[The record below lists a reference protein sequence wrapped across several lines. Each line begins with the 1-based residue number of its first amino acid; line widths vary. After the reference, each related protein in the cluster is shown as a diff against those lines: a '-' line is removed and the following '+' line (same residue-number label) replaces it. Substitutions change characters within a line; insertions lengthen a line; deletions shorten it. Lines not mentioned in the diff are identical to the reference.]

1 MRRRLGR
8 APRDRLPGRGGDGKE
23 VSNQAGARLQ
33 ATRPIPL
40 GRKGPIDISP
50 EVRRYAVSGGF
61 AAKRAGERNGAMNGY
76 KSWLES
82 RWEEWL
88 EANKDN
94 PDPIAQY
101 VAESTRKVLRAS
113 PEERRA
119 MADRKIER

>member
-1 MRRRLGR
+1 
-8 APRDRLPGRGGDGKE
+8 
-23 VSNQAGARLQ
+23 
-33 ATRPIPL
+33 
-40 GRKGPIDISP
+40 
-50 EVRRYAVSGGF
+50 
-61 AAKRAGERNGAMNGY
+61 MNGY